1 MSGKDAVT
9 LEAVIKT
16 LQSGVEF
23 YETAAVNSSRTQHQR
38 IFERMALTRTAAI
51 NYLKPFLQT
60 REEGI
65 HAFGSVLQKMYPEM
79 LAGLDPEDDRL
90 WVEKSAEMEKET
102 HSAMC
107 KALRQIQSE
116 TVKSVLIDVYPQINC
131 RLDKAS

>member
-9 LEAVIKT
+9 LEAVIET

-23 YETAAVNSSRTQHQR
+23 YEAAAVNSNKTQHQR

-60 REEGI
+60 REEGV

-79 LAGLDPEDDRL
+79 LSGLDPEDDRI
-90 WVEKSAEMEKET
+90 WVEKSAEMEKQT
-102 HSAMC
+102 HDVMC
-107 KALRQIQSE
+107 QALQQLQSE

-131 RLDKAS
+131 CLDKAS